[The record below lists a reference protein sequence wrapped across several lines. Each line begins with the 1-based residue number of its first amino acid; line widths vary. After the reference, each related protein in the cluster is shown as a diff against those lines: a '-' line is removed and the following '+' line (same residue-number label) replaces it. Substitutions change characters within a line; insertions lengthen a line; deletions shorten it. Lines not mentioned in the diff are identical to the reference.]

1 MSLPTEILLSL
12 VEAKPVMAGVVGGIA
27 GALILGLS
35 SNEAIMFAGTTAL
48 GVSLGDAILTGAGY
62 ATEIRSY
69 LDGGFST
76 YFDPM
81 DFVGGGSGVL
91 LINLALGVRGRPL
104 AILTG
109 AAAVA
114 GGVAPKLST
123 KLFTEITQTNQTLV
137 PAKTGSNGP
146 GGASVRG

>member
-12 VEAKPVMAGVVGGIA
+12 VEAKPVMAGAVGGVA

-35 SNEAIMFAGTTAL
+35 SSEAIMFAGTTAL
-48 GVSLGDAILTGAGY
+48 GISLGDAILTGAGY

-69 LDGGFST
+69 LDGGFAT

-81 DFVGGGSGVL
+81 DFIGGGAGVL

-104 AILTG
+104 AVMTG
-109 AAAVA
+109 VAAVA
-114 GGVAPKLST
+114 GGLAPKLST
-123 KLFTEITQTNQTLV
+123 KLFTEITQTNQRLM
-137 PAKTGSNGP
+137 PAKTGSNGEA
-146 GGASVRG
+146 GSTLRA